1 MQLTDQQIEEFR
13 TLYFKRFNKEI
24 SREDAVEQAM
34 KLLRLVMIIYKP
46 MAVEDYD
53 AIQKRRLET
62 LPETLR
68 YIVERMEDE

>member
-68 YIVERMEDE
+68 YIVECMDDE